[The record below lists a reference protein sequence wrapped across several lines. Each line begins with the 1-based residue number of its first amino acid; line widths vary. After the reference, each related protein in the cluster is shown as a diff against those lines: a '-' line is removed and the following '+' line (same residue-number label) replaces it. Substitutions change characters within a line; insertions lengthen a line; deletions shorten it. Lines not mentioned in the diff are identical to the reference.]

1 MGKANRL
8 SAANSRD
15 ITNGHWKPFREEP
28 GLALS
33 MKAGHLAFETQALVG
48 LRLFRMATGTVAS
61 ARRNAT
67 MIPEKAA
74 ALADTRALVAE
85 RRVSDRTATKVGA
98 LYRGRVKAKP
108 SKSPRI
114 SRH

>member
-1 MGKANRL
+1 MFFSPIIAPWI
-8 SAANSRD
+8 D
-15 ITNGHWKPFREEP
+15 
-28 GLALS
+28 LS

-48 LRLFRMATGTVAS
+48 LRLFRMATGTVPLLAETQ
-61 ARRNAT
+61 R

-74 ALADTRALVAE
+74 ALADTQALVAE
-85 RRVSDRTATKVGA
+85 RGVSDRTATKVGA

>member
-1 MGKANRL
+1 
-8 SAANSRD
+8 
-15 ITNGHWKPFREEP
+15 
-28 GLALS
+28 
-33 MKAGHLAFETQALVG
+33 
-48 LRLFRMATGTVAS
+48 
-61 ARRNAT
+61 

>member
-1 MGKANRL
+1 MFF
-8 SAANSRD
+8 SPI
-15 ITNGHWKPFREEP
+15 ITPWID
-28 GLALS
+28 LS
-33 MKAGHLAFETQALVG
+33 MKAGHLAFETQALAYVCSEW
-48 LRLFRMATGTVAS
+48 LP
-61 ARRNAT
+61 ARSPLLAETQR